1 MYLIVLIKKQYFC
14 AMKVMI
20 KTHLSFHED
29 LLDFGGIAVVKEGC
43 GISTR
48 CQMSWQLAHEE
59 HDKAMPTN
67 VIINFA

>member
-1 MYLIVLIKKQYFC
+1 MHVFNCFNKETIFF
-14 AMKVMI
+14 MKVMI
-20 KTHLSFHED
+20 KTRLSFHED